1 MVLTQQL
8 AVDRHFSPAAAHIY
22 SFVCNCPR
30 AICSSFRAVLWCLFS
45 TALVFIGSEQALL
58 PPDQK
63 PLGSCGHINQLWP
76 RSVPLIGSAAGLQ
89 REGFPPQS
97 MCLHAASPV
106 PACVCKCQWNHGV
119 SACVCVCVVGGTMI
133 MIYFCCVD
141 LICVGCDLSI
151 SVLCLAAAADSERQ
165 QRREWWV

>member
-8 AVDRHFSPAAAHIY
+8 AVGGVLRRGGASLPCRSPLFSCSRAHLFIRLRL
-22 SFVCNCPR
+22 SLCNLLVISSGFVE
-30 AICSSFRAVLWCLFS
+30 SFS

-76 RSVPLIGSAAGLQ
+76 RSVPLIGSAEGLQ

-119 SACVCVCVVGGTMI
+119 CVCVC
-133 MIYFCCVD
+133 
-141 LICVGCDLSI
+141 
-151 SVLCLAAAADSERQ
+151 
-165 QRREWWV
+165 EWWGEQWWWSTFAVLI